1 MDASIYMFAHI
12 LVGKW
17 VKKKTEE
24 THNYALFESR

>member
-17 VKKKTEE
+17 VKKTEE